1 MPSAPSK
8 PPQVGPEQRP
18 QNTPPTPSVGSPKN
32 PKSPQRPPVAPTLAL
47 LDYWG
52 SLRGRAGKGKGTTRE
67 RGGRLTGLAIQQDSE
82 D

>member
-1 MPSAPSK
+1 MPSAPSN
-8 PPQVGPEQRP
+8 PPQVGPEQRL
-18 QNTPPTPSVGSPKN
+18 QNTPPDTQRWLPKN

-52 SLRGRAGKGKGTTRE
+52 SLRGRVGKGKGTTRE